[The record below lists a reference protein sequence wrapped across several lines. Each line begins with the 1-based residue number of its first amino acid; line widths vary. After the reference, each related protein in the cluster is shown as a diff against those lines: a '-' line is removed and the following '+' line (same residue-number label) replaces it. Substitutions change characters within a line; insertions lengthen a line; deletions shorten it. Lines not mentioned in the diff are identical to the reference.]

1 MRKRS
6 ATSLPES
13 GFASLAAEGID
24 SVSLNAGSVPA
35 ERLGEILAAGTEAS
49 LALAHL
55 LGEVPRAEHG
65 ALLARANEAAHGP
78 LRREVRRALYRL
90 EQAGIVPPLE
100 ASSEPIA
107 VGPLTAPLQPE
118 GWLSHVDGAGNQLV
132 WITKPDPGGLLFIS
146 ARINDIE
153 GLGEINAV
161 EISKRQ
167 FRAQRRE
174 LSDRHGLR
182 MVPVDWRHA
191 DALLAAAHARS
202 APKSGPGYTQLRA
215 RLSTDPTRPLEPPI
229 YRHIPRHTVS
239 ADLVQQSADLL
250 DAPELGSWLPAPSV
264 LEPYAREIL
273 EARES
278 PLVLSQHQQN
288 DRIGGILDRAT
299 RDLYPSELFAPRLE
313 VMAFYFWETGRE
325 RHARIALAAA
335 QALASGT
342 PANAVPILGVLL
354 RQSLAAVY
362 QSAQASQQEQEK
374 DSLIVKPTAPSQ
386 KRGTRR

>member
-6 ATSLPES
+6 DTSLPES

-24 SVSLNAGSVPA
+24 SVSLDAGSVPV
-35 ERLGEILAAGTEAS
+35 EHLGEILAAGTDTS

-90 EQAGIVPPLE
+90 GQAGIVPSLE
-100 ASSEPIA
+100 TSSEPIS
-107 VGPLTAPLQPE
+107 VGPLTAPQQPE

-132 WITKPDPGGLLFIS
+132 WITKPDQGGLLFIS
-146 ARINDIE
+146 ARIKDIE
-153 GLGEINAV
+153 GLRDLNAA

-174 LSDRHGLR
+174 LRDRHGLR

-191 DALLAAAHARS
+191 DALLAAAHARR

-215 RLSTDPTRPLEPPI
+215 RLTTDPTRPLEPPI
-229 YRHIPRHTVS
+229 YRHIRRHSVP
-239 ADLVQQSADLL
+239 ADLVQQSADLI
-250 DAPELGSWLPAPSV
+250 DAPELHSWLPAPSA
-264 LEPYAREIL
+264 LEAYAKEIL

-288 DRIGGILDRAT
+288 DRLGGILDRAT
-299 RDLYPSELFAPRLE
+299 RDLFPSEVFAPRLE
-313 VMAFYFWETGRE
+313 AMAFYFWETGRE

-335 QALASGT
+335 QALAGGT
-342 PANAVPILGVLL
+342 PANAVPILAVLL

-362 QSAQASQQEQEK
+362 QSAQAAQKEQER
-374 DSLIVKPTAPSQ
+374 DSFIVKPTAPSL